1 MTRSLDTAHRR
12 RKVVLAG
19 HTGDL
24 DTALG
29 GLSDSDPSIRASA
42 LGSLARLGKLLAVQV
57 ASASEDPAPAVR
69 ARACEL
75 AVPSGAPGAPGA
87 WRPTAAAAWLVGGLR
102 DRDATVVEA
111 ACFAAGEIGDGLGD
125 GSPQAQTALGAMLEA
140 LCEVAGSHPDQLCRE
155 AAVAAL
161 GAIGDPRGLEVIL
174 TAASNDKAAVR
185 RRAVLALAPF
195 DGPEVKQ
202 ALERAATDRDWQV
215 RQASE
220 DLTSA

>member
-24 DTALG
+24 DAALG
-29 GLSDSDPSIRASA
+29 GLSDSDPSVRASA

-57 ASASEDPAPAVR
+57 ARAREDPAPAVR

-75 AVPSGAPGAPGA
+75 AVPSGAPGA
-87 WRPTAAAAWLVGGLR
+87 WRPTAAAALLVGGLR

-125 GSPQAQTALGAMLEA
+125 EGPPAQAALGAMLEA

-161 GAIGDPRGLEVIL
+161 GAIGDPRGLEAIL
-174 TAASNDKAAVR
+174 AAASNDKAPVR

-195 DGPEVKQ
+195 DGPEVDQ

-220 DLTSA
+220 DLASA